1 MFFVVVLMFLFLS
14 IEGILKDKL
23 TLFCSTLILAN
34 SGLTC
39 DQPVLLPF
47 LLGRRPPTFPEKRS
61 PDSRF
66 KSRPPFF
73 WKPLS
78 RNKKI
83 VTDSISGKSKVS
95 CTLTTTIVFD
105 LKLEMTQNK
114 SVALF
119 AFTLQEE
126 DCAKLVKGR
135 LAPGGLASMTREPV
149 CSFWLIIQDKPTVK

>member
-1 MFFVVVLMFLFLS
+1 MFFVVVLVFLFLS

-47 LLGRRPPTFPEKRS
+47 LFGKRPPTFPEK
-61 PDSRF
+61 
-66 KSRPPFF
+66 KIA
-73 WKPLS
+73 WKRIEIKTTVFLETL
-78 RNKKI
+78 KQKQKI

-95 CTLTTTIVFD
+95 CTLTATILFD

-119 AFTLQEE
+119 AFTL
-126 DCAKLVKGR
+126 
-135 LAPGGLASMTREPV
+135 
-149 CSFWLIIQDKPTVK
+149 